1 MKAKKFFSRA
11 VLLLLCIGIFV
22 WYLFP
27 IYWTVATS
35 LKPRVYVY
43 DPSKWIFTPSLDGYK
58 AAVGIGVLSRMRLSI
73 VVAGITTA
81 SSLFIGSLAAYAIAR
96 FRFRFRMVLLNLF
109 IMVRYIPPIS
119 LIFPLLIIAKTL
131 NLFDTIWILII
142 AYHLLCVTFTV
153 LMMSGFFKGIP
164 ASLEEAAMLDGCSRL
179 GAFFHIT
186 LPIAAGGLF
195 ATGVFV
201 FIYAWSEF
209 TYAMFLT
216 AFQARTWPT
225 TLSRFMGILGVDWG
239 ALTATTTMGV
249 VPVLVLTLVVRRYII
264 QGLTFGLLEVEK

>member
-119 LIFPLLIIAKTL
+119 LIFPLLIIAKIL

-239 ALTATTTMGV
+239 H
-249 VPVLVLTLVVRRYII
+249 
-264 QGLTFGLLEVEK
+264 

>member
-1 MKAKKFFSRA
+1 MKIQKLFSSMA
-11 VLLLLCIGIFV
+11 LVFLCIGVFV

-27 IYWTVATS
+27 VYYTVATS

-58 AAVGIGVLSRMRLSI
+58 AALSTGVLSRMGISM
-73 VVAGITTA
+73 VVAGVTTV

-96 FRFRFRMVLLNLF
+96 FRFPFRMTVLTLF

-119 LIFPLLIIAKTL
+119 LIFPLLIISKIL
-131 NLFDTIWILII
+131 HLFDTVWILIM
-142 AYHLLCVTFTV
+142 AYHLLAITFTV
-153 LMMSGFFKGIP
+153 LMMSGFFKSIP
-164 ASLEEAAMLDGCSRL
+164 ESLEEAAMLDGCSRL
-179 GAFFHIT
+179 GAFLHIT
-186 LPIAAGGLF
+186 LPVAAGGLF
-195 ATGVFV
+195 ATTVFV

-225 TLSRFMGILGVDWG
+225 TLSRFMGIRGVEWG
-239 ALTATTTMGV
+239 PLTATTTMGIL
-249 VPVLVLTLVVRRYII
+249 PVLLLTLVVRRYII